1 MFGGEIAMLR
11 DNSRNQEKPVM
22 KVVMALVVMTITAGI
37 AGCGGSGATADPTP
51 SPTPNRAPTTLA
63 FTSRRALDGSDA
75 AISNRN
81 RNIWVMNA
89 DGSGQTPLTK
99 LTTIFN
105 TNILESFNPVWS
117 PDGSKI
123 AFVSNRPADGII
135 TNQTNFTP
143 NIWVMNAD
151 GSNQTALTTLNAFL
165 AASVDP
171 VWSPDGK
178 KIAFASKRALDG
190 SDALNIHATQNVWV
204 MNADGSSPTP
214 LTRLTAN
221 MASFVDASPVWS
233 PDGSKIAFASP
244 RALDGTDAANSNS
257 AANLWVMNA
266 DGSNPIPL
274 TRLTVCFN
282 CSSSIFTP
290 VWSPDGSKIMFVSER
305 ALDGSNAFN
314 APNGT
319 QNVWVVSANGSSPAP
334 LTRLTGE
341 LTDCLNPAWSPDG
354 SKIAFHTRRALNG
367 SDFIG
372 FNATDNV
379 WGMNADG
386 SNQAALT
393 KLTASMPN
401 SLNPNPLWSRDGS
414 KIVLV
419 LSASLDGTDFPNLN
433 STPNIWVM
441 NADGSGV
448 APLTKLT
455 AAGAGS
461 ETPTHP

>member
-1 MFGGEIAMLR
+1 MKMPGKTNKKTCPA
-11 DNSRNQEKPVM
+11 
-22 KVVMALVVMTITAGI
+22 KVVVALLVMAVTAGI

-75 AISNRN
+75 ASSNGN
-81 RNIWVMNA
+81 RNIWVMNS

-105 TNILESFNPVWS
+105 SNILENFNPVWS

-135 TNQTNFTP
+135 TNKTNFTP

-165 AASVDP
+165 AGSSDP

-178 KIAFASKRALDG
+178 KIAFASARALDG
-190 SDALNIHATQNVWV
+190 SDALNTHGTQNVWV

-214 LTRLTAN
+214 LTRLTATIS
-221 MASFVDASPVWS
+221 SFVDANPVWS
-233 PDGSKIAFASP
+233 PDGKKVVFASA
-244 RALDGTDAANSNS
+244 RALDGSDAANTNS
-257 AANLWVMNA
+257 AANLWVMDA
-266 DGSNPIPL
+266 DGSNPTPL
-274 TRLTVCFN
+274 TRLTVC

-290 VWSPDGSKIMFVSER
+290 VWSPDGRKIIFVSER
-305 ALDGSNAFN
+305 ALDGSDAIN

-319 QNVWVVSANGSSPAP
+319 GNVWVIGADGSSPAP

-354 SKIAFHTRRALNG
+354 SKIAFHTKRALNG

-372 FNATDNV
+372 ANGTDNI
-379 WGMNADG
+379 WLMNADG
-386 SNQAALT
+386 SNQIALT
-393 KLTASMPN
+393 KLTASMPFT
-401 SLNPNPLWSRDGS
+401 LNPNPLWSRDGS
-414 KIVLV
+414 KIVFV
-419 LSASLDGTDFPNLN
+419 SSARLDGTDFPNFN

-441 NADGSGV
+441 NADGSGII
-448 APLTKLT
+448 PLTKLT